1 VVTLIRR
8 YPLVTFF
15 VLACGLYWILES
27 PLGTKAPF
35 PQAEKAGGDLDEITE
50 VVGVR
55 SSARSPATG
64 AIKEV

>member
-1 VVTLIRR
+1 VVTLIRRR

-15 VLACGLYWILES
+15 VLACRLSWILES

-50 VVGVR
+50 VFVYEAQ
-55 SSARSPATG
+55 SEAQPQAQ
-64 AIKEV
+64 